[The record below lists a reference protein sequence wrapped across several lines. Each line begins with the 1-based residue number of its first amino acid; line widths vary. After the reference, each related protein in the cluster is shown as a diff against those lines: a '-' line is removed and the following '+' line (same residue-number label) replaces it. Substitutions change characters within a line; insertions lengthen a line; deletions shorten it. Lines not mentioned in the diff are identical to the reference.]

1 MTHSG
6 SAAAGFAFL
15 ASAWLVAPAAS
26 QVSPL
31 AIDTTPIMER
41 EITVGPTGPDGEQLP
56 SYLTRQVLVRF
67 SAGLDPKAMGSIL
80 AQRNAGDRYA
90 IERALV
96 PGLNLHL
103 VQILDGTTVNE
114 AILELSSRAGVL
126 YAAPDHIVTNRDT
139 FPNDTQFNQ
148 QYGKHNTGQTGGT
161 PDADIDAPKAWDFST
176 GTSEF
181 AVAIVDS
188 GVDHGHQDLI
198 GNRWENAA
206 EINGTPG
213 VDDDGNGYVDDLYGW
228 NAYNN
233 NANVPATSHG
243 THVAGIAAAQGD
255 NGIGVAGVS
264 WDAEIVSIAGS
275 SGTTSIVLI
284 AYNYALALKDQYVST
299 GGAEGANIVATNSS
313 FGVDFAN
320 CGSSNFAP
328 WDDMYDLM
336 GQSGILSATATTNSA
351 QNVDNVGDVPTGCG
365 SDYMISVTATN
376 DDDRRTFSGFGLTT
390 IDLGAPGASVR
401 STLPGNSYGPNTG
414 TSMATPQVTGAIALM
429 HSAASPEFAALR
441 DSNPA
446 LAALEIKRILM
457 ETVEVVPTLDGFT
470 VSGGR
475 MNVGDATEEISIY
488 GAAVFNYC
496 GPARPNSTGV
506 PAEISYDGSAEVA
519 LNDFRLV
526 GSMLPANSTVLFLA
540 SRTQG
545 FVQNP
550 GGSAGD
556 LCLGGDIGR
565 FQTQATAAGPSG
577 MVMIQA
583 DLTMM
588 PQPNGLFMVMP
599 GEGWNFQAW
608 FRDSLIGIPVSN
620 FTDGLAVF
628 FQ

>member
-1 MTHSG
+1 
-6 SAAAGFAFL
+6 
-15 ASAWLVAPAAS
+15 
-26 QVSPL
+26 
-31 AIDTTPIMER
+31 MER
-41 EITVGPTGPDGEQLP
+41 EITVGPVGPSGEQLP
-56 SYLTRQVLVRF
+56 SYLSQQLIVRF
-67 SAGLDPKAMGSIL
+67 SSGLAAKEFSGVLS
-80 AQRNAGDRYA
+80 QRNSGDRYA
-90 IERALV
+90 VERVLV
-96 PGLNLHL
+96 PGLNMYL
-103 VQILDGTTVNE
+103 VQILDGTTVD
-114 AILELSSRAGVL
+114 AAMAELSAQAGVL
-126 YAAPDHIVTNRDT
+126 YAAPDHVVTNRDT
-139 FPNDTQFNQ
+139 FPNDPQFGQ
-148 QYGKHNTGQTGGT
+148 QYGKHNTGQTGGAN
-161 PDADIDAPKAWDFST
+161 DADIDAPKAWDFST

-181 AVAIVDS
+181 AVAIVDG
-188 GVDHGHQDLI
+188 GVDHAHQDLI
-198 GNRWENAA
+198 GNRWENTA
-206 EINGTPG
+206 EINGTAG
-213 VDDDGNGYVDDLYGW
+213 VDDDGNGYVDDFYGW
-228 NAYNN
+228 NAFNN
-233 NANVPATSHG
+233 NANVPSSSHG

-255 NGIGVAGVS
+255 NGTGIAGVS

-284 AYNYALALKDQYVST
+284 AYNYALALKDQWDSS
-299 GGAEGANIVATNSS
+299 GGTAGANVVATNSS
-313 FGVDFAN
+313 FGIDFAS
-320 CGSSNFAP
+320 CSSPTYAP

-376 DDDRRTFSGFGLTT
+376 DDDRRTFSGFGLNT

-414 TSMATPQVTGAIALM
+414 TSMATPQVTGAIALL

-457 ETVEVVPTLDGFT
+457 ETVDVVPTLDGFT

-475 MNVGDATEEISIY
+475 MNVGEAAEEISIY
-488 GAAVFNYC
+488 GAAVFNFC
-496 GPARPNSTGV
+496 GPAAANSTGMS
-506 PAEISYDGSAEVA
+506 ATIDFDGSAEVA

-526 GSMLPANSTVLFLA
+526 AENLPTSSAVLFLA

-545 FVQNP
+545 FAANP
-550 GGSAGD
+550 GGSAGN

-565 FQTQATAAGPSG
+565 FQTQVVNSGPAGAAT
-577 MVMIQA
+577 IQPN
-583 DLTMM
+583 LMM
-588 PQPNGLFMVMP
+588 LPQPNGLVAAMA

-608 FRDSLIGIPVSN
+608 FRDSFLGIPLSN